1 MKHTHRVV
9 LCLGSNI
16 EPRLDYLDRA
26 QIALCALPGT
36 SFSAASATE
45 ETEPVDVPPEFAGQK
60 CRNRIL
66 VVETELAPLDF
77 SRMMHAI
84 EDALGRVRGEVRN
97 VPRTIDIDMI
107 DYEGVV
113 SSDPELILP
122 HPRAK
127 QRTFVQNPLRALGIE
142 LG

>member
-45 ETEPVDVPPEFAGQK
+45 ETEPVDVPPEYAGQK
-60 CRNRIL
+60 FLNRIL